1 MIIKLKQIF
10 FILSFTFGH
19 TSGFIDIRFVVWYSG
34 VLIYIYLMC
43 SCRFRCFIFLS
54 SYSSLLKYSSCL
66 KWPPIFCL
74 KIWNL
79 SCCCWYIGCCAEY
92 LTCVTLINDL
102 DLRPLP
108 WNPPFILFVCRCV
121 CNFQVHYLLMHMS
134 NKFFSQQTSL
144 PYISECS
151 CRPRQAP
158 SQVCVSLVKYCF
170 GPSSPKDSL
179 RFISPLLLV
188 DH

>member
-1 MIIKLKQIF
+1 MYFLALPWMIIKLKIFF

-43 SCRFRCFIFLS
+43 SCRFRNFNFLL

-92 LTCVTLINDL
+92 LTCVTLIDDL
-102 DLRPLP
+102 GLRPLP
-108 WNPPFILFVCRCV
+108 WNPDHSFCLFAVVFATSRCII
-121 CNFQVHYLLMHMS
+121 CWWIWAITFSLNRPPSLTSRNVHVVLD
-134 NKFFSQQTSL
+134 QL
-144 PYISECS
+144 P
-151 CRPRQAP
+151 AK
-158 SQVCVSLVKYCF
+158 CV
-170 GPSSPKDSL
+170 
-179 RFISPLLLV
+179 
-188 DH
+188 

>member
-1 MIIKLKQIF
+1 MYFLALPWMIIKLKQIF

-34 VLIYIYLMC
+34 VLIYIYLIC
-43 SCRFRCFIFLS
+43 SCRFRCFLYPVTPVCWNTLVVSNGRPS
-54 SYSSLLKYSSCL
+54 SVWKFGISA
-66 KWPPIFCL
+66 
-74 KIWNL
+74 
-79 SCCCWYIGCCAEY
+79 CCWYIGCCAEY

-121 CNFQVHYLLMHMS
+121 YNFQVHYLLMHMS

-151 CRPRQAP
+151 CRPRPAP

-170 GPSSPKDSL
+170 GPS
-179 RFISPLLLV
+179 
-188 DH
+188 